1 MNYWNSFLTITQ
13 IKMYQTI
20 VYIHVLSAFV
30 MFSLWVSE
38 LIVFLANRV
47 GDDSIKRVK
56 RYLGFSQVTSMIIV
70 LATGFYLMHYRG
82 GPQAWL
88 VVSVVLLLST
98 IPASIAFL
106 RSAKRSKS
114 MYNRLRF
121 LFVNSMYKISTALV
135 ILTLMVAKH
144 TEYAA
149 IVMETG
155 IIYLI
160 AFAIPAF
167 VYFNRIHTDGISQ

>member
-1 MNYWNSFLTITQ
+1 PLRFVYCFLLFRPAPESPLFPYTTLFRS
-13 IKMYQTI
+13 QTI
-20 VYIHVLSAFV
+20 VYIHVLSAFG

-106 RSAKRSKS
+106 RSPNSSKS
-114 MYNRLRF
+114 MHNRLRF
-121 LFVNSMYKISTALV
+121 LFV
-135 ILTLMVAKH
+135 
-144 TEYAA
+144 
-149 IVMETG
+149 
-155 IIYLI
+155 
-160 AFAIPAF
+160 
-167 VYFNRIHTDGISQ
+167 

>member
-1 MNYWNSFLTITQ
+1 MANTHTINGVLMNYWNSFLTITQ

-106 RSAKRSKS
+106 
-114 MYNRLRF
+114 
-121 LFVNSMYKISTALV
+121 
-135 ILTLMVAKH
+135 
-144 TEYAA
+144 
-149 IVMETG
+149 
-155 IIYLI
+155 
-160 AFAIPAF
+160 
-167 VYFNRIHTDGISQ
+167 